1 MPEKHA
7 FLSASASHR
16 WLKCTPSA
24 MLENN
29 LPDTTSEFAK
39 EGTEA
44 HKLAEKKL
52 NSWLKSGKKSSR
64 FKALDG
70 EMQECTDSYRDYVIE
85 VFNEEKAKT
94 SDAQLLIEQK
104 LDFSR
109 WVPDG
114 FGTGDAVIIGDDTL
128 HVIDLKYG
136 KGVKVDAVGN
146 TQARLYAAGAMDTFG
161 MLYDFEKIKVHIYQP
176 RIDNIS
182 TCEYTTEELEKW
194 LYGEV
199 VPKAELAIKGEG
211 EQKPGPWC
219 KFCKVRANCEARM
232 KANLDGL
239 KNTGFAN
246 TPGLLTHEQ
255 IEQALPIL
263 DEIIS
268 WAKDLQ
274 QFALDRALEG
284 TKFRGFKVVE
294 GRSNRK
300 VLDEP
305 GLIEALHKME
315 YGDDV
320 IMTQPK
326 LETITTLEKRIGK
339 KLFTGIAMPYI
350 GKPKGKPTLVPES
363 DKRPEYD
370 SAETDFADE
379 LGGK

>member
-1 MPEKHA
+1 MPDKHA
-7 FLSASASHR
+7 TLSASASHR
-16 WLKCTPSA
+16 WLECTPSA
-24 MLENN
+24 LLEKNV
-29 LPDTTSEFAK
+29 PDTTSEFAQ

-52 NSWLKSGKKSSR
+52 NGWLKSGKKSSR

-70 EMQECTDSYRDYVIE
+70 EMQECTDAYRDYVIE

-94 SDAQLLIEQK
+94 PDAQLLIEQK

-109 WVPDG
+109 WVPEG

-146 TQARLYAAGAMDTFG
+146 TQARLYAAGALDTFG
-161 MLYDFEKIKVHIYQP
+161 LLYGFDKIRVHIYQP

-182 TCEYTTEELEKW
+182 TADYTVEELEEWMDK
-194 LYGEV
+194 EV
-199 VPKAELAIKGEG
+199 KPKAELAIKGEG
-211 EQKPGPWC
+211 EQKPGDWC
-219 KFCKVRANCEARM
+219 KFCKVRGNCAARM
-232 KANLDGL
+232 KANTENL
-239 KNTGFAN
+239 KETGFAN
-246 TPGLLTHEQ
+246 EPGLLTQEQ

-274 QFALDRALEG
+274 QYALDKALEG
-284 TKFRGFKVVE
+284 IKFKGFKVVE

-305 GLIEALHKME
+305 GLIDALHKME

-320 IMTQPK
+320 IMTKPK
-326 LETITTLEKRIGK
+326 LETIATLEKRIGK

-370 SAETDFADE
+370 SAANDFAED
-379 LGGK
+379 LK